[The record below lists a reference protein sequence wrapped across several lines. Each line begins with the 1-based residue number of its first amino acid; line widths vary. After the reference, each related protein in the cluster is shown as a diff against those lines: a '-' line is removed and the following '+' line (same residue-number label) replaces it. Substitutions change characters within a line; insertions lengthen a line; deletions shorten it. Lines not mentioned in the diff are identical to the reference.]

1 MVDEQKQKT
10 NSYSK
15 DEIEKRKPKPFRYI
29 TKLDELNEENTIEQ
43 TTKTVMTDE
52 NSTFEHLIRHFES
65 AVGVGDIDIV
75 EQVIKKHQN
84 KRENDKDVG
93 FV

>member
-1 MVDEQKQKT
+1 MVDEQKAKID
-10 NSYSK
+10 SE

-29 TKLDELNEENTIEQ
+29 TNLDELNNENAIEQ

-52 NSTFEHLIRHFES
+52 NSTSEHLIKHFES
-65 AVGVGDIDIV
+65 AIGVGDIDIV
-75 EQVIKKHQN
+75 EQVIKKHKN

>member
-1 MVDEQKQKT
+1 
-10 NSYSK
+10 
-15 DEIEKRKPKPFRYI
+15 
-29 TKLDELNEENTIEQ
+29 
-43 TTKTVMTDE
+43 MTDE
-52 NSTFEHLIRHFES
+52 NSTSEHLIRHFES